1 MVNSIV
7 STNKDF
13 QNKMERY
20 IYTATIVDFHH
31 PEDGT
36 ALPDAYASYDDALA
50 AANEKFNRPW
60 QGHELFLKYI
70 GVSFST
76 TDKLDEFLKDWVSLP
91 ADKKNYAEEGSK
103 MFKDSYMAEIKDENV
118 TQIPID
124 VDCFVAIYR
133 LKLKI
138 YKSVLVG
145 GLENN

>member
-1 MVNSIV
+1 
-7 STNKDF
+7 
-13 QNKMERY
+13 MERY
-20 IYTATIVDFHH
+20 IYTVTIVDFHH

-36 ALPDAYASYDDALA
+36 ALPDAYASYDDAIA

-60 QGHELFLKYI
+60 QGHELFLKFI
-70 GVSFST
+70 GVSFGSGGSFST
-76 TDKLDEFLKDWVSLP
+76 PDKLDEFLKDWVSLP

-103 MFKDSYMAEIKDENV
+103 IFTDSYMGEIKDENV

-138 YKSVLVG
+138 
-145 GLENN
+145 